1 MRAYDI
7 AILLICVVGAVNIL
21 AASHFLES
29 DRYCGSPGH
38 NPCDINIYY
47 GPQLTKISNE
57 VQGPGVAPQNDE
69 VLSYSEIAISAFGL
83 LIRSLVA
90 IVLIFGYIT
99 LLFPIFLDQLQLPAD
114 VNAILTVGVWATYIV
129 GYAQFRSRSTLL
141 GTE

>member
-1 MRAYDI
+1 MRAYDV
-7 AILLICVVGAVNIL
+7 AILLICMVGAVNIL
-21 AASHFLES
+21 TASHFLES
-29 DRYCGSPGH
+29 DRDCGSPGH
-38 NPCDINIYY
+38 DACYIDIYY

-57 VQGPGVAPQNDE
+57 VQGPGVAPQNEE

-99 LLFPIFLDQLQLPAD
+99 FLLPSFLDQLHLPAD
-114 VNAILTVGVWATYIV
+114 VNAIITVGVWTVYII